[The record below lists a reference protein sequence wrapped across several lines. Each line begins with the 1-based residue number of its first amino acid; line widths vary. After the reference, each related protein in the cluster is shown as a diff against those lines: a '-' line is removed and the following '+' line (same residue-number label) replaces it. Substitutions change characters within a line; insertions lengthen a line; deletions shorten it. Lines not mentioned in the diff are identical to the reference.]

1 MLSGT
6 INLVRATHSEGTA
19 YSGWMIKAFFGDN
32 NNNMV
37 FSSVGRWHTTGVMD
51 RFQIYNASGHGYD
64 SGGRMITTVATG
76 SLY

>member
-6 INLVRATHSEGTA
+6 INLIRATHSEGTA
-19 YSGWMIKAFFGDN
+19 YSGWIIKALFGDV
-32 NNNMV
+32 NNNMI
-37 FSSVGRWHTTGVMD
+37 FMAIGRWNSISVMD
-51 RFQIYNASGHGYD
+51 RFQVYNAGGHGYD